1 MIRLGLALWI
11 ILCCAVAQAQEARAP
26 SVVFLNPGHVD
37 EPFWADY
44 SRYMQDAAGDL
55 GIELSV
61 LYGER
66 DLLRTLNNA
75 RQVLNGEH
83 PDYLIFTNEQFQG
96 PVLLR
101 MFENSKVRLFA
112 LHSTLT
118 DEQQALIGGSRE
130 RHRNWLG
137 SLVPND
143 EEAGYQIARELIAL
157 SDGQPTELLA
167 FSGVKQTPSSIL
179 RLAGLQRAL
188 REAPHIRLVQA
199 VHGEW
204 QEQRAYEQAL
214 SLLPRYPGV
223 SLVWAANDAMAFG
236 VMRAADEQGR
246 ALHYAA
252 LNNSDRVLRARIEGR
267 VEVLASGHF
276 LLGACALVMLS
287 DHAQGLDFA
296 ARGGKDQVAS
306 LLRIV
311 DRAQSQ
317 KLLLRLPQPDI
328 GMDFRQ
334 FSALTHPELR
344 RYGCSIASLLE

>member
-1 MIRLGLALWI
+1 MIRWVLGLWLL
-11 ILCCAVAQAQEARAP
+11 LCCALASAQQRAP
-26 SVVFLNPGHVD
+26 SVIFLNPGYSD
-37 EPFWADY
+37 EPFWTDY
-44 SRYMQDAAGDL
+44 SRYMQDAADDL
-55 GIELSV
+55 GIELKV

-66 DLLRTLNNA
+66 DPARMLSNA
-75 RQVLNGEH
+75 RQVLDGEH

-101 MFENSKVRLFA
+101 LFEASQVRLFA

-143 EEAGYQIARELIAL
+143 EEAGYLMGRELIAL
-157 SDGQPTELLA
+157 AKGQPAELLA

-188 REAPHIRLVQA
+188 NEAPHVRLVQA

-204 QEQRAYEQAL
+204 QEQRAYEQAV
-214 SLLPRYPGV
+214 SLLPRYPDV
-223 SLVWAANDAMAFG
+223 SLVWSANDAMAFG
-236 VMRAADEQGR
+236 VMRAAVEQGR
-246 ALHYAA
+246 DLRYAA
-252 LNNSDRVLRARIEGR
+252 LNNSARVLQAHIDGRID
-267 VEVLASGHF
+267 VLASGHF
-276 LLGACALVMLS
+276 VLGACALVMLN
-287 DHAQGLDFA
+287 DHARDLDFIE
-296 ARGGKDQVAS
+296 RGGKDQVAS

-317 KLLLRLPQPDI
+317 KLLARLGQPDI
-328 GMDFRQ
+328 DMDFRQ
-334 FSALTHPELR
+334 FSALTQPQQQ
-344 RYGCSIASLLE
+344 RYDCSIASLLD